1 MGGLRALHINSL
13 LDGNYKKAEMMQWL
27 GSDRDAARFWSS
39 ARHFEIQSIETEFFR
54 VRPWILLH
62 EAA

>member
-1 MGGLRALHINSL
+1 VSERRARDINSL
-13 LDGNYKKAEMMQWL
+13 LDGNFNKAEMMQWV

-39 ARHFEIQSIETEFFR
+39 ARHFEIQSIETEVFR

>member
-1 MGGLRALHINSL
+1 
-13 LDGNYKKAEMMQWL
+13 MMQWV

-39 ARHFEIQSIETEFFR
+39 ARHFEIQSIETEVFR